1 MATTPEGLSFKGCR
15 DSPSPVRVGSVQ
27 RASKSRRYHH
37 RVVLE
42 SPLERHLL
50 EGHLEHLWEETGTE
64 FRFNFSSADS
74 DDMEFLRGAR
84 QRDAGTGTLQESS
97 VVRQVTPLF
106 TPGCS
111 ITGERNYQIT
121 VSYSDSVSACT
132 SSTPR
137 SMFSASLCHLYR
149 GFTTF
154 IFVLIP
160 LCQRWA

>member
-64 FRFNFSSADS
+64 FRFIFSSADS
-74 DDMEFLRGAR
+74 HDMEFLLDVILIILTFREDILDCASCFFLVYVYFVPFGFR
-84 QRDAGTGTLQESS
+84 L
-97 VVRQVTPLF
+97 
-106 TPGCS
+106 C
-111 ITGERNYQIT
+111 
-121 VSYSDSVSACT
+121 
-132 SSTPR
+132 
-137 SMFSASLCHLYR
+137 SMFFRYLVLLRAPSSSLELFYPLYS
-149 GFTTF
+149 
-154 IFVLIP
+154 
-160 LCQRWA
+160 